1 MKFTRLITRRFGRE
15 RAALYDVELEHL
27 FKKGYGT
34 EEIGTLLETQ
44 AFPIGIFDILSMLTR
59 STLSVKDLEKS
70 LFFLFNRHT
79 IIRETLSKLLK
90 PKSRILDV
98 GCGRGLVACSLALEG
113 FEVHGV
119 DVSTDAI
126 EIGKNLAEKLDCKPT
141 FNLIKE
147 NKLPFPNE
155 YFDAAVCVWTL
166 HEVSQ
171 DQIPK
176 LLAEVGRTLR
186 KSSTIFIIDQEKVAP
201 FENIKNIMDQQGFKL
216 VFEKSLSPVYDHGRT
231 SQAIMIEYVKC
242 DLKR

>member
-1 MKFTRLITRRFGRE
+1 MKLTRLITRRFGKE
-15 RAALYDVELEHL
+15 RAALYDAELEHL
-27 FKKGYGT
+27 LKKGYS
-34 EEIGTLLETQ
+34 EKEIGTLLETQ

-119 DVSTDAI
+119 DVSADAI
-126 EIGKNLAEKLDCKPT
+126 KIGKKLAEKLDCKPI
-141 FNLIKE
+141 FYLIKE

-171 DQIPK
+171 EQMPK
-176 LLAEVGRTLR
+176 LLAELGRTLR
-186 KSSTIFIIDQEKVAP
+186 KSCPIFIIDQEGVAP
-201 FENIKNIMDQQGFKL
+201 FENVKNIMDQQGFKL
-216 VFEKSLSPVYDHGRT
+216 VLEKNLSPVYDHGRT
-231 SQAIMIEYVKC
+231 SQVIMVEYVKR
-242 DLKR
+242 DLER

>member
-1 MKFTRLITRRFGRE
+1 MKLTRLITRRLGRE
-15 RAALYDVELEHL
+15 RAALYDVELDQL
-27 FKKGYGT
+27 VNKGYGK
-34 EEIGTLLETQ
+34 EEIDTLLEAQ
-44 AFPIGIFDILSMLTR
+44 AFSIGIFDILSMLTR
-59 STLSVKDLEKS
+59 STLSLKDLEKS

-90 PKSRILDV
+90 PESRILDV

-119 DVSTDAI
+119 DVSANAI

-155 YFDAAVCVWTL
+155 YFDAAVCAWTL

-171 DQIPK
+171 DQTPK

-186 KSSTIFIIDQEKVAP
+186 KNSTIFIIDQEGVAP

-216 VFEKSLSPVYDHGRT
+216 VSQKTLSPVYDHGKT
-231 SQAIMIEYVKC
+231 SQAIMIEYVKH

>member
-1 MKFTRLITRRFGRE
+1 MRLTRLITRRFGKE
-15 RAALYDVELEHL
+15 RAALYDAELEHL
-27 FKKGYGT
+27 VKKGYS
-34 EEIGTLLETQ
+34 EKEVSNLLETN

-59 STLSVKDLEKS
+59 SQLSVKDLEKS

-90 PKSRILDV
+90 PNSRILDV
-98 GCGRGLVACSLALEG
+98 GCGRGLLTCSLALEG
-113 FEVHGV
+113 YEVHGV
-119 DVSTDAI
+119 DMSADAI
-126 EIGKNLAEKLDCKPT
+126 EIGKKLAEKLGCKPT
-141 FNLIKE
+141 FHLIKE
-147 NKLPFPNE
+147 NEFPLPAA

-186 KSSTIFIIDQEKVAP
+186 KSCTAFIIDQEGVTP

-216 VFEKSLSPVYDHGRT
+216 IFEKSLSPVYDHGRT
-231 SQAIMIEYVKC
+231 SKAIMMKYVKR

>member
-1 MKFTRLITRRFGRE
+1 MKFTRLITRRLGRE

-27 FKKGYGT
+27 SKKGYGI
-34 EEIGTLLETQ
+34 EEMGTLLETL

-70 LFFLFNRHT
+70 LIFLFSRHT
-79 IIRETLSKLLK
+79 IIRETLATLLK

-126 EIGKNLAEKLDCKPT
+126 EIGKNLAKKLDCRPT

-186 KSSTIFIIDQEKVAP
+186 KGSTIFIIDQEGVAP
-201 FENIKNIMDQQGFKL
+201 FENMKNLMDQHGFEL
-216 VFEKSLSPVYDHGRT
+216 VCEKSLSPVYDHGRT
-231 SQAIMIEYVKC
+231 SQAILIEYAKC